1 MDANTLGTIAGIC
14 TSVES
19 IPQLIKI
26 FKTKNVDDLSWLMIV
41 VLITGLSLW
50 VWYGIE
56 KKELPIIYSNGF
68 SLLINISLLI
78 CYLLYRNIK

>member
-14 TSVES
+14 TSVAS